1 MNTRE
6 HTMSTRYDPA
16 AAADAMAPM
25 EEPDAPV
32 DAWTIDELD
41 QLGELASLR
50 SVWTGADDAG
60 G

>member
-1 MNTRE
+1 
-6 HTMSTRYDPA
+6 MSTRYDPA
-16 AAADAMAPM
+16 AAADAMAT
-25 EEPDAPV
+25 EDPDAPV